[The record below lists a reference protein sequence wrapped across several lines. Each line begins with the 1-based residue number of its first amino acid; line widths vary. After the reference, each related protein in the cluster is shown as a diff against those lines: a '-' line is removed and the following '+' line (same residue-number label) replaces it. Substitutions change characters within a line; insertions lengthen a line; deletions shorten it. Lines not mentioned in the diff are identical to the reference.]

1 MSLYITG
8 VSRNAANSKPARD
21 VIKKNCCSYCTY
33 TVERKKMPTD
43 SQICFFSN
51 LRFGGKNEGKK
62 CRYATVVC
70 AFCLDFYLIKCFQW
84 EKSWRSWQNI
94 TKIDSNCTFFCI
106 FKKINSLCWDIETT
120 MIIKKFNLFFSV
132 LTATQALI
140 WLNDIKEKISACG
153 QECR

>member
-21 VIKKNCCSYCTY
+21 VIKKTAAVTAPIQLKEKKCQLILKF
-33 TVERKKMPTD
+33 VFLKFEIWRKKWGEKM
-43 SQICFFSN
+43 QICYSCMCILFRFLFDQMFSV
-51 LRFGGKNEGKK
+51 GKILEVLTEYYKNWQQ
-62 CRYATVVC
+62 V
-70 AFCLDFYLIKCFQW
+70 YLFL
-84 EKSWRSWQNI
+84 
-94 TKIDSNCTFFCI
+94 F